1 MSIAVKVRDY
11 FESLIKSLVTNECL
25 EKLLGAFQEKIVKRF
40 EEKLDQ
46 QNAKVIGLQSKIAIQ
61 DNALQKFEIKCEENE
76 QYSRHLCIR
85 IHGVQYNEND

>member
-11 FESLIKSLVTNECL
+11 FESLIKSQVTNESL

-40 EEKLDQ
+40 DEKLDE
-46 QNAKVIGLQSKIAIQ
+46 QNAKVIGLQSKVAIQ

-76 QYSRHLCIR
+76 QYSRCSCIC